1 MNRQSPESPQFP
13 RLLQEAIQVSLQR
26 QGQRIL
32 KRYHYPHAREREI
45 ALDRLSRWVDFSR
58 DSPVVPRLEVGAVQL
73 SSSGLT
79 VEVIQERCRRLPHR
93 TGTAMLPYLEQLQDA
108 LEQAWASGLV
118 HGDLNRKNILLTASG
133 YQLVDIEPLVCVP
146 LASGSVYLRTTRPY
160 LARADREKGSVTVM
174 SDRLGWNCFS
184 AWIREA
190 IARPALAASQFEPQR
205 QWSADCCTSR

>member
-1 MNRQSPESPQFP
+1 MPRSPALTSQT
-13 RLLQEAIQVSLQR
+13 L
-26 QGQRIL
+26 
-32 KRYHYPHAREREI
+32 I
-45 ALDRLSRWVDFSR
+45 ALGLERLAELL
-58 DSPVVPRLEVGAVQL
+58 LELGQL
-73 SSSGLT
+73 TEAPPLDPAT
-79 VEVIQERCRRLPHR
+79 L
-93 TGTAMLPYLEQLQDA
+93 AEQVFEAFCDN
-108 LEQAWASGLV
+108 GY
-118 HGDLNRKNILLTASG
+118 GDLNRKNILLTASG

-205 QWSADCCTSR
+205 QWSADCCASR